1 VHRENREET
10 SKVNRLLQLAA
21 ICAALIATTTLPAPA
36 QQQRRDDY
44 QGTEEQQRAC
54 RPNVFRLCASDI
66 PDARRI
72 TDCLRRNYVRLT
84 PDCAAVFA
92 DEQPRRRRR

>member
-1 VHRENREET
+1 VENREEV
-10 SKVNRLLQLAA
+10 SNVSRLLQSAA
-21 ICAALIATTTLPAPA
+21 ICAAFVALIALPVAA
-36 QQQRRDDY
+36 QQRRDDY

-54 RPNVFRLCASDI
+54 RPNVFRFCASEI
-66 PDARRI
+66 PDERRI
-72 TDCLRRNYVRLT
+72 TACLRRNIARLT